1 MEIIHPAILLALEVH
16 TTRRTAASIAMR
28 RVRVM
33 VAFVLALLVAVARAQ
48 EPQKPR
54 PASFALAG
62 ERNDTLL
69 PLPRTVPALKFG
81 EIEMALMSASRAHI
95 LGIFPSASSSYCEQ
109 SRVKADWRRFAR
121 AIDFVARVGAT
132 EDRESKVPKIAEV
145 THDDADVA
153 RIAEVKSSKMSRSKA
168 RRLGCGFI
176 ALARHNDM
184 DIFDGDSSNGDA
196 LASWLDKRLSEVDLL
211 EQLRTRHEVTEFVE
225 RNETV
230 VRAILLEET
239 PWMKTLSMSFSGH
252 VAYARASSLVGS
264 KYLRSL
270 PFDRTGVAGLMFVPD
285 MENIEDEDRMKRAQ
299 VRVIKRSN
307 ETVSFYEFAEAISD
321 AEREIGY
328 AAMMEAAIDV
338 ECANA
343 VWELASNSIH
353 PEYTR
358 AETGEGKGDFVYEP
372 MPPPKA
378 WDFIKS
384 DLLDLLDGHGKADRT
399 LTPKQWMCGLAG
411 LTAAHRD
418 VANEYADAA
427 AELAELDTLRKENL
441 ALRQRNAVLEREIAQ
456 CDSSTVK
463 APRGSARLPK
473 AKPPGW
479 SFDAAPKKAK
489 SPKPTPPP
497 EQLDEAIEE
506 ESFDM
511 GSEPNLRDEL

>member
-1 MEIIHPAILLALEVH
+1 
-16 TTRRTAASIAMR
+16 MR
-28 RVRVM
+28 RVRATVT
-33 VAFVLALLVAVARAQ
+33 FIIALLVAVARAE

-54 PASFALAG
+54 SASFALAG

-81 EIEMALMSASRAHI
+81 EIEMALMSVSRAHI
-95 LGIFPSASSSYCEQ
+95 LGIFPGVASSYCEQ
-109 SRVKADWRRFAR
+109 SRVKGDWRRFAR
-121 AIDFVARVGAT
+121 AIDFVARVGAS
-132 EDRESKVPKIAEV
+132 EDRESQAPKIAEV
-145 THDDADVA
+145 THDVADVA
-153 RIAEVKSSKMSRSKA
+153 RVAEVKSSKMSRSRA

-196 LASWLDKRLSEVDLL
+196 LASWLDERLYDVEIL
-211 EQLRTRHEVTEFVE
+211 EHLTTRHEVTEFVE

-239 PWMKTLSMSFSGH
+239 PWMKTLSMSFSGN

-270 PFDRTGVAGLMFVPD
+270 PFDRTGLAGLMFVPD

-299 VRVIKRSN
+299 VRAIKRSN
-307 ETVSFYEFAEAISD
+307 ETLGFYEFVEAISD

-353 PEYTR
+353 PEYAQ
-358 AETGEGKGDFVYEP
+358 AETGKGKEDFAYEP
-372 MPPPKA
+372 MPPPNA

-384 DLLDLLDGHGKADRT
+384 DLLDLLDGHGKADKT
-399 LTPKQWMCGLAG
+399 LTPKQWLCGLAG

-418 VANEYADAA
+418 IANEYADAA
-427 AELAELDTLRKENL
+427 AELIELDTLRKENF
-441 ALRQRNAVLEREIAQ
+441 ALRQRNAVLEREVAQ

-479 SFDAAPKKAK
+479 SFDTAAKKAK
-489 SPKPTPPP
+489 SPKPTPPR
-497 EQLDEAIEE
+497 EQLEEAIEE
-506 ESFDM
+506 ESLDM
-511 GSEPNLRDEL
+511 GSDPNFRDEL